1 MVYLSSKRFFTAFGG
16 GFLKIIHCA
25 DLHLD
30 SKMESNLSREKALQR
45 KEELLKA
52 FENLI
57 GVQAQKN
64 SAGIII
70 IAGDLFDTAKS
81 FQKTVKK
88 QVFHVIQSH
97 PELTF
102 LYLKGNHDS
111 ESFFEGQERLPE
123 NLKFFSSDKWIS
135 YDFGKVCI
143 TGRELNSTVPESV
156 YNELVLDSSRINIVV
171 LHGETVKATGK
182 SDAPFINLSKLKNK
196 YIDYL
201 ALGHI
206 HSYSCERLDKRGV
219 YCYSGCL
226 EGRGFDETGSKGYV
240 LLDINEEN
248 NSVSQKFVETS
259 VRKLYSPEINITDL
273 EDYSDILNKI
283 SKDIDSISRE
293 SLVKVILKGEVSE
306 TADIMTES
314 FARQLESNFFFVKV
328 ENQTEIKIDYEK
340 YRNDISLKGEFV
352 RTVEA
357 QNLPE
362 EKKARIIIAGLKAL
376 SGKEV

>member
-1 MVYLSSKRFFTAFGG
+1 M
-16 GFLKIIHCA
+16 KIIHCA

-30 SKMESNLSREKALQR
+30 SKMESNLSKEKALQR
-45 KEELLKA
+45 KEELFKS
-52 FENLI
+52 FENLVTI
-57 GVQAQKN
+57 QAKKN
-64 SAGIII
+64 SAAAII

-88 QVFHVIQSH
+88 QVFHLIQSH
-97 PELTF
+97 PELMF

-111 ESFFEGQERLPE
+111 ESFFEEQENLPE

-135 YDFGKVCI
+135 YDLGKVCI
-143 TGRELNSTVPESV
+143 TGRELSSSVPESV
-156 YNELVLDSSRINIVV
+156 YNELVLDSSKINIVV
-171 LHGETVKATGK
+171 LHGEIVKSTGK
-182 SDAPFINLSKLKNK
+182 ADAPFINLAKLKNK

-206 HSYSCERLDKRGV
+206 HSYECERLDKRGV

-240 LLDINEEN
+240 LLDIDEEN
-248 NSVSQKFVETS
+248 NSVSQRFVETS
-259 VRKLYSPEINITDL
+259 IRKLYSPEINISDL

-283 SKDIDSISRE
+283 SSDIDSISSD
-293 SLVKVILKGEVSE
+293 SLVKVVLKGEVSE
-306 TADIMTES
+306 NADIMTES
-314 FARQLESNFFFVKV
+314 FARQLESNFFFIKV

-357 QNLPE
+357 QKLPE
-362 EKKARIIIAGLKAL
+362 DKKARIIIAGLKAL
-376 SGKEV
+376 YGKEV

>member
-1 MVYLSSKRFFTAFGG
+1 M
-16 GFLKIIHCA
+16 KIIHCA

-45 KEELLKA
+45 KEELLKS

-57 GVQAQKN
+57 TVQAQKN
-64 SAGIII
+64 SAGVII

-81 FQKTVKK
+81 FQRTVKK
-88 QVFHVIQSH
+88 QVLHLILSH
-97 PELTF
+97 PEITF

-111 ESFFEGQERLPE
+111 ESFFEEQEKLPE
-123 NLKFFSSDKWIS
+123 NLKFFSSDRWIS
-135 YDFGKVCI
+135 YDFGKLCI
-143 TGRELNSTVPESV
+143 TGRELPSSVPESV

-171 LHGETVKATGK
+171 LHGEIVKSTGK
-182 SDAPFINLSKLKNK
+182 ADAPFINLSKLKNK
-196 YIDYL
+196 FIDYI

-240 LLDINEEN
+240 LLDVNEEN
-248 NSVSQKFVETS
+248 NSVSQRFVETS
-259 VRKLYSPEINITDL
+259 IRKLYAPEINITDL

-283 SKDIDSISRE
+283 STDIDSIPRN

-314 FARQLESNFFFVKV
+314 FVRQLESNFFFIKI

-352 RTVEA
+352 RTVES

-362 EKKARIIIAGLKAL
+362 DKKARIIIAGLKAL

>member
-1 MVYLSSKRFFTAFGG
+1 M
-16 GFLKIIHCA
+16 KIIHCA

-45 KEELLKA
+45 KEELLKS

-57 GVQAQKN
+57 TVHAQKK
-64 SAGIII
+64 SAGVII
-70 IAGDLFDTAKS
+70 IAGDLFDTLKS

-88 QVFHVIQSH
+88 QVFHLIQSH
-97 PELTF
+97 PEITF

-111 ESFFEGQERLPE
+111 ESFFEAQERIPE
-123 NLKFFSSDKWIS
+123 NLKFFSSEKWIS

-143 TGRELNSTVPESV
+143 TGREITSFVPEDV
-156 YNELVLDSSRINIVV
+156 YNELVLDSGRINIVV
-171 LHGETVKATGK
+171 LHGEIVKSTGK

-219 YCYSGCL
+219 FCYSGCL
-226 EGRGFDETGSKGYV
+226 EGRGFDETGPKGYV
-240 LLDINEEN
+240 LLDVDEEK
-248 NSVSQKFVETS
+248 NSVSQEFIETS
-259 VRKLYSPEINITDL
+259 IRKLYAPEINITNL

-283 SKDIDSISRE
+283 SSDIDSISRK

-306 TADIMTES
+306 AADIMTES
-314 FARQLESNFFFVKV
+314 FARQLESDFFFIKV

-352 RTVEA
+352 RTVES
-357 QNLPE
+357 QDLPE